1 MDKTKRK
8 KRRKTVLIII
18 LCVLLVLGIGGYKLY
33 QTGMSGNGPLAALL
47 YLQSPIALTDT
58 QYEVEVSTLELE
70 NDGQTI
76 IGTLFLPKDGR
87 NTREVLIF
95 SHGFNCQSQLLANKA
110 TSLAQSGIATVTF
123 DFRGGSLRGQSE
135 GEMTDMTYLTEIS
148 DLNCVIETVKGFDWV
163 DPDKIFLMGE
173 SQGGLITAL
182 TASQR
187 DDISSI
193 VLCFPALHVADTA
206 RSFWSSK
213 DQIPETVDVNGATT
227 GRAYW
232 EAFYDLDVYEEIT
245 KYPGNVLLLH
255 GTADQM
261 VPYTYSVKANELYEN
276 SRLVIIEGAGHGFGG
291 DDGASSLKTIYYY
304 LQQEITR

>member
-58 QYEVEVSTLELE
+58 QYEVEVSTLEIE
-70 NDGQTI
+70 NDGQRI

-87 NTREVLIF
+87 STREVLIF

-148 DLNCVIETVKGFDWV
+148 DLLNSVT
-163 DPDKIFLMGE
+163 
-173 SQGGLITAL
+173 
-182 TASQR
+182 
-187 DDISSI
+187 
-193 VLCFPALHVADTA
+193 
-206 RSFWSSK
+206 
-213 DQIPETVDVNGATT
+213 
-227 GRAYW
+227 
-232 EAFYDLDVYEEIT
+232 
-245 KYPGNVLLLH
+245 LL
-255 GTADQM
+255 
-261 VPYTYSVKANELYEN
+261 VPLF
-276 SRLVIIEGAGHGFGG
+276 I
-291 DDGASSLKTIYYY
+291 
-304 LQQEITR
+304 LQQPV